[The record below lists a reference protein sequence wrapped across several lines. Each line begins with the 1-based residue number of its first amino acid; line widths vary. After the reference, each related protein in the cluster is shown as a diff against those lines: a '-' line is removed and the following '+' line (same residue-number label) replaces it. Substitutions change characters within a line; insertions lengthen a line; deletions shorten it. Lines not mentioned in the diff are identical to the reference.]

1 MKKILY
7 ILLTILI
14 TSCGS
19 NNQSPINEDDF
30 SRSQILSNAYD
41 NIILPAYANFNSDLN
56 EFNNKTDIFISN
68 INEQNLN
75 NVRKSW
81 AKAYMSWQGVEMF
94 NLKKAEEI
102 TYARV
107 TNSYPCIEELI
118 DSKIIDSISEIGP
131 FNATILGATGF
142 PAIGYLIYGNDSS
155 NTLANFTGFDS
166 EKHIAYLNALVK
178 NIVNNTNLVID
189 DWNTTRSNFVNSTS
203 NTATSS
209 LNVITNDFIYYFE
222 KKVRTA
228 KFGNPIDYFGTM
240 QIRPDQIESY
250 YKPELCKHL
259 AIEAMKSV
267 KRFYEG
273 EYYDGSNNGVGL
285 KEYLIDLNA
294 DNLVSSIENQFNEID
309 NKLNLLEDDF
319 ILELNTYNK
328 DRIEQVFLAMQSLV
342 TTLKSDMM
350 VSYFGITEDYADN
363 DGDGG

>member
-1 MKKILY
+1 M
-7 ILLTILI
+7 
-14 TSCGS
+14 
-19 NNQSPINEDDF
+19 QEDNF

-41 NIILPAYANFNSDLN
+41 NIIIPAYAKFNSDLN
-56 EFNNKTDIFISN
+56 ELDNKTDIFISE
-68 INEQNLN
+68 INKQNLN
-75 NVRKSW
+75 NIRKSW
-81 AKAYMSWQGVEMF
+81 AKAYMSWQGIEMF

-118 DSKIIDSISEIGP
+118 ESKIIDSISQIGP
-131 FNATILGATGF
+131 FNASLLGATGF
-142 PAIGYLIYGNDSS
+142 PAIGYMIYGNDSS
-155 NTLANFTGFDS
+155 STLANFTGNKG
-166 EKHIAYLNALVK
+166 EKYLLYLNALVK
-178 NIVNNTNLVID
+178 NIVSNTSLVID
-189 DWNTTRSNFVNSTS
+189 DWSTTRSDFVNSTS
-203 NTATSS
+203 NTVTSS
-209 LNVITNDFIYYFE
+209 LNIITNDFIYYFE

-250 YKPELCKHL
+250 HKPELCKQL

-273 EYYDGSNNGVGL
+273 EYYDGSYNGVGL

-294 DNLVSSIENQFNEID
+294 DNLVSSINNQFDDID

-350 VSYFGITEDYADN
+350 VTYFGITEDYQDN